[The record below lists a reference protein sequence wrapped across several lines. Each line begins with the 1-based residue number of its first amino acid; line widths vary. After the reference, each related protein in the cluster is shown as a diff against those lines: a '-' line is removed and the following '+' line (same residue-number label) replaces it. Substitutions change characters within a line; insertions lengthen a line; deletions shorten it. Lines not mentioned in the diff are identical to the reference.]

1 MIKSELSQ
9 VISESET
16 YEPSSAHLS
25 SYCKSQA
32 QKSVDSLQ
40 LIHLNLQLIRAIHKA
55 DVYGENGVVKLISQG
70 ASIKTLDKQ
79 GESPIRIA
87 LSTKTAS
94 TIHYPLVKC
103 LCENFADVSSS
114 DIHGYTPF
122 MTVVQ
127 SGCMKLV
134 MLIYSYGTRNDLGQI
149 NKIKESAL
157 HIACHIRS
165 YEVARFIVA
174 RMSKYGMQRQNING
188 LNAFHIACQN
198 GCLKILQVLK
208 KKGCDEEEENNKR
221 TGLEKNMKGSNKPG
235 KRQNPILYKKTLNRR
250 DNRNWTCLHWA
261 IFAGHVDVMRQLFK
275 WGIQDLSEEETN
287 RLSRLGEERASSYVA
302 SGKIMM
308 AIGDE
313 RMQALNYLSKR
324 RTMAEKKKLLF
335 QPKNQAANPEENEIE
350 KSGSSSISNTTNS
363 GEEQEKTGVGYQR
376 SNNGRR
382 K

>member
-1 MIKSELSQ
+1 MRPTLPTIMIKPELSQ
-9 VISESET
+9 LIPESET
-16 YEPSSAHLS
+16 YEPSSTHLA

-55 DVYGENGVVKLISQG
+55 DVYGENGVVKLISKG

-87 LSTKTAS
+87 LSSKTAS

-127 SGCMKLV
+127 SGCIKLV

-208 KKGCDEEEENNKR
+208 KKGCDKEEENR
-221 TGLEKNMKGSNKPG
+221 KGSNNKG
-235 KRQNPILYKKTLNRR
+235 KRQNPIMYKKTLNRR

-261 IFAGHVDVMRQLFK
+261 IFAGHVNVMRQLFK

-287 RLSRLGEERASSYVA
+287 RLSRLGEERASSYVE

-308 AIGDE
+308 AIGNE

-324 RTMAEKKKLLF
+324 RTMAERKKVLF
-335 QPKNQAANPEENEIE
+335 QPKDQAAKPAENEIE
-350 KSGSSSISNTTNS
+350 SSK
-363 GEEQEKTGVGYQR
+363 EQEKTGVGYQR